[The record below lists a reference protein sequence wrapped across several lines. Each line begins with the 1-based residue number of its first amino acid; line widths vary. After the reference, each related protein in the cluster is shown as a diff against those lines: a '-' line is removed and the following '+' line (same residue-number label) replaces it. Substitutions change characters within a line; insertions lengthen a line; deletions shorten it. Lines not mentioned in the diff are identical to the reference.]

1 MVPVIRM
8 LDMDDVGS
16 GVWGKFGA
24 WNRPGFGCIA
34 LAYVRCK
41 GAAYNRGSHLRKTR
55 NWSHLRA
62 DGMLD
67 DPQIQWKFE
76 GCLQAYLPSQF
87 DSTCR
92 DRLK

>member
-1 MVPVIRM
+1 MMLALEFGGNMVHGID
-8 LDMDDVGS
+8 LGL
-16 GVWGKFGA
+16 A
-24 WNRPGFGCIA
+24 W
-34 LAYVRCK
+34 VRCK
-41 GAAYNRGSHLRKTR
+41 RAAYDRGFHLRKTR

-87 DSTCR
+87 DSKCR